1 MKDRIIVLKIQKY
14 SDSHLIVTGINPQG
28 GKFSAMA
35 PAALKSRKRF
45 GGGVLEPTH
54 FIEIQYDKARS
65 EDRLPILK
73 EAQLVD
79 GFEGLRQHFDKLNLG
94 FYLLQVIEA
103 TVQEEPVDSQSL
115 FSLLGHSLKALEA
128 ATDLASFRKHFE
140 MKFLYTQ
147 GLLEMNEDVMPFL
160 KQKLSE
166 NISIPEQF
174 DESLSYHKIRET
186 MKEYLGHIDTTI

>member
-1 MKDRIIVLKIQKY
+1 MKDRIIVLKVQKY

-65 EDRLPILK
+65 DGRLPVLK

-79 GFEGLRQHFDKLNLG
+79 GFDGLRQHFDKLNLG

-103 TVQEEPVDSQSL
+103 TVQEDPVDSQSL
-115 FSLLGHSLKALEA
+115 FSLLGHSLKALEVA
-128 ATDLASFRKHFE
+128 SDLTSFRKHFE
-140 MKFLYTQ
+140 IKFLYTQ
-147 GLLEMNEDVMPFL
+147 GLLEMSDEVLPIL

-166 NISIPEQF
+166 NISISEQF
-174 DESLSYHKIRET
+174 EESLSYNKIRQT
-186 MKEYLGHIDTTI
+186 LREYLGHIDTSL